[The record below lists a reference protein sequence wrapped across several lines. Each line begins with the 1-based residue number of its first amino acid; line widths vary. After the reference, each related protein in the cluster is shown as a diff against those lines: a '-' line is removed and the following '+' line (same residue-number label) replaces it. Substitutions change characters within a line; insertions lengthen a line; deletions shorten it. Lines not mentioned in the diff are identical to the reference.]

1 MDKLL
6 KLQERYEEL
15 QSKQVQRKADADIIL
30 GKDAPT
36 ADEQTR
42 FDSIVAEIRTDEK
55 EIDKLLKQ
63 IEQLRSLEEIETRE
77 KVATAKQTRKPE
89 EQKIK
94 EDFKLE
100 RAFAA
105 AVSGRWDNAGLEREV
120 MQENARGSNGG
131 WDVHKL
137 IISPDMAM
145 AGTRA
150 DAYSVL
156 GTAGDGGN
164 LVGTE
169 YRSDKFLDALWNM
182 TILNRVP
189 VVKNTGLTQ
198 QQSMAVSTSKV
209 TASMV
214 TEVASLGD
222 SEKLTFGLKTAT
234 PKEMIT
240 KGSFSRMLDLT
251 SAPQIRR
258 IFNEQIMSA
267 IAYKLD
273 QQLLQGSGSS
283 GEMTGILTLTSGGG
297 ADQTT
302 TVAIG
307 TNGGAPTYAKLVE
320 LRTSLAVDNIPQ
332 PWVFLT
338 NAQVTS
344 KLMTTL
350 KDTANTNS
358 GYIMMD
364 GQTRLLGHDIIE
376 SQTIPSNLTK
386 GTSSGVCSA
395 IILGRFNETEVFQ
408 WGNVAVEFDPY
419 TGANN
424 SLIYVRSFS
433 FWDMIHKRPENYA
446 IIKDLTTT

>member
-1 MDKLL
+1 MSK
-6 KLQERYEEL
+6 KAELQERLEAVINDQEAIYN
-15 QSKQVQRKADADIIL
+15 KATEVVD
-30 GKDAPT
+30 GKERGWTND
-36 ADEQTR
+36 DETKYNDLTKTR
-42 FDSIVAEIRTDEK
+42 SA
-55 EIDKLLKQ
+55 LLKQ
-63 IEQLRSLEEIETRE
+63 IEIEADKEQRDAL
-77 KVATAKQTRKPE
+77 KALNQRKPE
-89 EQKIK
+89 APAIHSKDAPKTFSI
-94 EDFKLE
+94 E
-100 RAFAA
+100 RATRAA
-105 AVSGRWDNAGLEREV
+105 ITGDWDKEAGFERES
-120 MQENARGSNGG
+120 MQEVAKGS
-131 WDVHKL
+131 WDRHKMIL
-137 IISPDMAM
+137 SPDMPM
-145 AGTRA
+145 TDRA

-164 LVGTE
+164 LVGTQ

-182 TILNRVP
+182 TILDKLP

-198 QQSMAVSTSKV
+198 QQSMAVSTNKV

-386 GTSSGVCSA
+386 GTSNGVCSA

-433 FWDMIHKRPENYA
+433 FWDMIHKRPENFA
-446 IIKDLTTT
+446 IIKDATTT

>member
-156 GTAGDGGN
+156 GTAADGGN

-169 YRSDKFLDALWNM
+169 YRPDKFVDALWNM
-182 TILNRVP
+182 TVLDKLP
-189 VVKNTGLTQ
+189 VVRNTGITQ
-198 QQSMAVSTSKV
+198 QQSIAVSTSKV

-214 TEVASLGD
+214 TEVASTGD

-251 SAPQIRR
+251 SAPAIRNV
-258 IFNEQIMSA
+258 FNNQIMKA
-267 IAYKLD
+267 IAGKLD
-273 QQLLQGSGSS
+273 QQFIEGSGSS
-283 GEMTGILTLTSGGG
+283 GQMYGILGLTAGGG
-297 ADQTT
+297 SDQTT
-302 TVAIG
+302 VVAIG
-307 TNGGAPTYAKLVE
+307 TNGGAPTYAKVIE
-320 LRTSLAVDNIPQ
+320 LRTTLAADNIPQ

-338 NAQVTS
+338 NANVTS
-344 KLMTTL
+344 KMMTTL
-350 KDTANTNS
+350 KDSANTNS
-358 GYIMMD
+358 GYILMD
-364 GQTRLLGHDIIE
+364 GQTNLIGHKIVE
-376 SQTIPSNLTK
+376 SQVIPNNLTK

-395 IILGRFNETEVFQ
+395 LILGRFDETEVFQ
-408 WGNVAVEFDPY
+408 WGNVAIEFDPY
-419 TGANN
+419 SGANN
-424 SLIYVRSFS
+424 SLVYVRSFS
-433 FWDMIHKRPENYA
+433 FWDIIHKRPENYA